1 MARGTQCGRFRGIV
15 RRRFIPAGAGNTS
28 SDAKSGAA
36 KSVYPRWRGEHSL
49 LIAFSI
55 SDCGLSPLARG
66 TLTVAPLRV
75 GDGRFIPAGAGNTTN
90 RDLSAVS
97 LPVYP
102 RWRGEHI
109 IRKSIYIL
117 SVGLSP
123 LARGTHIEIKNPIR
137 QVRFIPAGAGNTEN
151 TRRMAGSLTVYPR
164 WRGEHTPNR
173 AAQYAGGGLSPLARG
188 TQRRSSTPFC
198 SARFIPAGAGN
209 TPGSMSPSSN
219 ASVYPRWR
227 GEHFSVRKSAS
238 GVAGLSPLARG
249 TQNPPGLHVKITR
262 FIPAGA
268 GNTLSIHNCF

>member
-1 MARGTQCGRFRGIV
+1 MISIIASSAPGLSPLARGTRICQRLCGAV
-15 RRRFIPAGAGNTS
+15 NRFIPAGAGNTTPATCFAS
-28 SDAKSGAA
+28 RSA
-36 KSVYPRWRGEHSL
+36 VYPRWRGEHKARNFYSAL
-49 LIAFSI
+49 
-55 SDCGLSPLARG
+55 DPGLSPLARG

-123 LARGTHIEIKNPIR
+123 LARGT
-137 QVRFIPAGAGNTEN
+137 QL
-151 TRRMAGSLTVYPR
+151 RMLPEL
-164 WRGEHTPNR
+164 RG
-173 AAQYAGGGLSPLARG
+173 Q
-188 TQRRSSTPFC
+188 
-198 SARFIPAGAGN
+198 
-209 TPGSMSPSSN
+209 
-219 ASVYPRWR
+219 
-227 GEHFSVRKSAS
+227 
-238 GVAGLSPLARG
+238 
-249 TQNPPGLHVKITR
+249 R